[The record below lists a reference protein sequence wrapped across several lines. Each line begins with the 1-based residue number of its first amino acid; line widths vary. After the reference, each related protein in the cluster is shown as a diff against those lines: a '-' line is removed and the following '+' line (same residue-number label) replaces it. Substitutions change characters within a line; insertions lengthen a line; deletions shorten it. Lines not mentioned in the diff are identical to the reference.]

1 MSEDQR
7 VANNKHV
14 MFSYTIVDA
23 DGGDV
28 LEQVEIPMGY
38 IHGGEQ
44 RMFDKVEKAMEG
56 STIGDEIE
64 VTLAPSEAF
73 GEADPVLIFTDS
85 IENVPP
91 QFHKVGAEV
100 EFKND
105 QDEVKSFTV
114 TKIEDG
120 LLTID
125 GNNPLIGKNLRFK
138 VTIHDIRDATEKEI
152 KAGKPSMPSLH

>member
-1 MSEDQR
+1 MSQQR
-7 VANNKHV
+7 VSNKKHV

-23 DGGDV
+23 NAGDV

-44 RMFDKVEKAMEG
+44 RMFDKVEKAMVGCAE
-56 STIGDEIE
+56 GDEIE
-64 VTLAPSEAF
+64 VTLAASEAF
-73 GEADPVLIFTDS
+73 GDADPELVFTDS
-85 IENVPP
+85 MENVPP
-91 QFHKVGAEV
+91 QFHKIGAEV
-100 EFKND
+100 EFKNE
-105 QDEVKSFTV
+105 QGEVKSFTV

-125 GNNPLIGKNLRFK
+125 GNNPLVGKSLVFK

>member
-1 MSEDQR
+1 MSDQR
-7 VANNKHV
+7 VANKKHV
-14 MFSYTIVDA
+14 MFSYTIVDSDA
-23 DGGDV
+23 GDV

-56 STIGDEIE
+56 SAIGDEIE
-64 VTLAPSEAF
+64 VSLSPAESF
-73 GEADPVLIFTDS
+73 GEADPELIFTDS

-91 QFHKVGAEV
+91 QFHQVGAEV

-120 LLTID
+120 PLTID
-125 GNNPLIGKNLRFK
+125 GNNPLVGKNITFK
-138 VTIHDIRDATEKEI
+138 VMIHDIRDATEKEI

>member
-1 MSEDQR
+1 MSDQR
-7 VANNKHV
+7 VSNKKHV

-23 DGGDV
+23 DAGDV

-56 STIGDEIE
+56 CVTGDEIE
-64 VTLAPSEAF
+64 VTLTAAEAF
-73 GEADPVLIFTDS
+73 GEADPELVFTDS

-91 QFHKVGAEV
+91 QFHQVGAEV

-105 QDEVKSFTV
+105 QGEVKSFTV

-125 GNNPLIGKNLRFK
+125 GNNPLIGKNITFK

>member
-1 MSEDQR
+1 MSDQR
-7 VANNKHV
+7 VENKKHV
-14 MFSYTIVDA
+14 MFSYTIVDSDA
-23 DGGDV
+23 GDV

-56 STIGDEIE
+56 CTTGDEIE
-64 VTLAPSEAF
+64 VNLTAAEAF
-73 GEADPVLIFTDS
+73 GESDPELIFTDA

-105 QDEVKSFTV
+105 QGEVKSFTV

-125 GNNPLIGKNLRFK
+125 GNNPLIGKNLLFK
-138 VTIHDIRDATEKEI
+138 VTIHDIRDASEKEI